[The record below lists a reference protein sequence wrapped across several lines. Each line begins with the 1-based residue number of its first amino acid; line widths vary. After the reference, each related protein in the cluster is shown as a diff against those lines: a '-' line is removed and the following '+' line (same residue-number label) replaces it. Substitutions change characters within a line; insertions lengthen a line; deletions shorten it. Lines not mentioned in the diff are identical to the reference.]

1 MLWHLPSFLFT
12 EGRGRRY
19 EFGDSP
25 AEIRSGSRELLRQ
38 ESAGESSKPRRRNS
52 LRLLPGFLH
61 RCDIGHEDAPAVC
74 SNDQLVIA
82 WMHH

>member
-12 EGRGRRY
+12 EGGGRRY
-19 EFGDSP
+19 EFRDSF
-25 AEIRSGSRELLRQ
+25 AEIGSGFRESLRQ
-38 ESAGESSKPRRRNS
+38 ELAGESSKPRPNS
-52 LRLLPGFLH
+52 LRLLPSFLH
-61 RCDIGHEDAPAVC
+61 RCDIGYEDAPAVR

>member
-12 EGRGRRY
+12 EGRERRY
-19 EFGDSP
+19 EFGNSF
-25 AEIRSGSRELLRQ
+25 AEIGSGSQELLRQ
-38 ESAGESSKPRRRNS
+38 ELAGESSKPRPNS
-52 LRLLPGFLH
+52 LRLLSGFLH
-61 RCDIGHEDAPAVC
+61 RRDIGYKDAPPVG